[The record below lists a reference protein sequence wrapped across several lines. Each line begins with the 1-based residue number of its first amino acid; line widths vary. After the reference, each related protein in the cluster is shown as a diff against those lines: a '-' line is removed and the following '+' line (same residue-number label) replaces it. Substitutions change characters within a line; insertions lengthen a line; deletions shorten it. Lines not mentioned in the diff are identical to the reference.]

1 MSAKKTD
8 SKRAGSRRPASSSP
22 LGKIFRSLP
31 VGLWIVLALGLGVL
45 IGVFVARQ
53 LPGPA
58 PTPQKPQQANATY
71 EEYHAGELE
80 NRIKL
85 VDSALFRSL
94 RAVRPEADRL
104 NVQAVESREHN
115 GREYLHQ
122 TIRLPLAPGDKP
134 AFARHLTKDLAI
146 LVPGAQ
152 LTQPSP
158 TQWDIGIDGLPT
170 HRLLLPVEA
179 EKPAKPERPQAV
191 SKGRLALVIDDMGED
206 VGFARSLAALD
217 VPVAFSIWP
226 DSANRE
232 AVLKIAKTHGREV
245 LIHLPM
251 QPKGYPKVD
260 PGRHPLLVTMTADQ
274 VQETVRRAIER
285 VPGAIGLNNH
295 MGSQFTE
302 NIHGMHAALTAIKAK
317 GLFFLDSRTTA
328 ETVGEGEAQRVGLR
342 FYKRDVFLDN
352 EQNVTAVLLQ
362 LRKAEALARSRGHAI
377 AIGHPHQDTLSAIKK
392 WLKEKDDSV
401 SVVPLSTL
409 STR

>member
-1 MSAKKTD
+1 MCAKKTD
-8 SKRAGSRRPASSSP
+8 DERAGSPRPAFSSA
-22 LGKIFRSLP
+22 LGDRLRSLP
-31 VGLWIVLALGLGVL
+31 VGVWIALALVLGVL
-45 IGVFVARQ
+45 IGIFAARQ
-53 LPGPA
+53 FPGRG
-58 PTPQKPQQANATY
+58 PTPPQPQQANATY
-71 EEYHAGELE
+71 EEYRAGELE

-94 RAVRPEADRL
+94 RSVKPDADRL
-104 NVQAVESREHN
+104 QVQAVEGREHQ

-134 AFARHLTKDLAI
+134 AFARHLAKELAI

-152 LTQPSP
+152 FTQPTP
-158 TQWDIGIDGLPT
+158 TQWDIALDGLPT

-179 EKPAKPERPQAV
+179 EKPARPERPQIG
-191 SKGRLALVIDDMGED
+191 KGRLALVVDDMGED
-206 VGFARSLAALD
+206 IGFAQGLAALD

-226 DSANRE
+226 DSGSRE
-232 AVLKIAKTHGREV
+232 AVLKIAKARGREI

-251 QPKGYPKVD
+251 QPKGFPKVD

-274 VQETVRRAIER
+274 VRETVRRAVER

-302 NIHGMHAALTAIKAK
+302 NVFGMHAALQAFKDK

-328 ETVGEGEAQRVGLR
+328 ETVGEREAQRIGLR

-352 EQNVTAVLLQ
+352 EQNVSAILHQ
-362 LRKAEALARSRGHAI
+362 LRKAEALARSRGQAI
-377 AIGHPHQDTLSAIKK
+377 AIGHPHPETLAAIRQ
-392 WLKEKDDSV
+392 WLKDKDDSV
-401 SVVPLSTL
+401 SVVPLTAL
-409 STR
+409 TVR